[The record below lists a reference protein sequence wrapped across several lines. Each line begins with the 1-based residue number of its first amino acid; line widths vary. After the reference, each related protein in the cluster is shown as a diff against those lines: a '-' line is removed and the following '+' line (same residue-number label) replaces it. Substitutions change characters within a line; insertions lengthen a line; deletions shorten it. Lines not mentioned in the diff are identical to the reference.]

1 MTVEI
6 TAKDKAECA
15 EREVKQR
22 LYVYPRR
29 VADGK
34 MTQALA
40 DKQIAIM
47 QSIAADYRK
56 VADAEDA
63 AGRLL

>member
-1 MTVEI
+1 MGEI
-6 TAKDKAECA
+6 TNKDKAECA

-22 LYVYPRR
+22 RYVYPRR

-40 DKQIAIM
+40 DRQIALM
-47 QSIAADYRK
+47 EAIAADYRAK
-56 VADAEDA
+56 ADEEDA
-63 AGRLL
+63 KGRLF

>member
-1 MTVEI
+1 MF

-22 LYVYPRR
+22 EWVYPRR

-34 MTQALA
+34 MSQELANRQLALMKA
-40 DKQIAIM
+40 
-47 QSIAADYRK
+47 IAADYRAA
-56 VADAEDA
+56 ADAEDA
-63 AGRLL
+63 KGRLF

>member
-1 MTVEI
+1 MII

-15 EREVKQR
+15 EREVRQR
-22 LYVYPRR
+22 KYVYPRR
-29 VADGK
+29 VADGN

-47 QSIAADYRK
+47 QSIAEDYRK

-63 AGRLL
+63 AGRLF

>member
-1 MTVEI
+1 MGKF
-6 TAKDKAECA
+6 TAREKADCA

-22 LYVYPRR
+22 AYVYPRR

-40 DKQIAIM
+40 DKQIAM
-47 QSIAADYRK
+47 MTEIATEYGAA
-56 VADAEDA
+56 ADAEEA
-63 AGRLL
+63 QGRLP

>member
-1 MTVEI
+1 MTI
-6 TAKDKAECA
+6 TAREKFECA

-22 LYVYPRR
+22 RYVYPRR

-40 DKQIAIM
+40 DKQIAM
-47 QSIAADYRK
+47 MEAIAADYR
-56 VADAEDA
+56 VLAEAEDA